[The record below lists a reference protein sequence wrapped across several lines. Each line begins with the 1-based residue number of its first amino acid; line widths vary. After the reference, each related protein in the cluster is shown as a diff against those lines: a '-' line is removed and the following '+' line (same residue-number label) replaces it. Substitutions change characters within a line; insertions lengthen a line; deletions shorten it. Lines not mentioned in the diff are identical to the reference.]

1 MNYAI
6 VCVDDEPV
14 IVDLLSFQLKKIF
27 NTESTFVETFT
38 NPQDVEAGVDKIV
51 EYGISVIFMVVDY
64 QMPHINGAQLIRTI
78 KAKHPSIKFFM
89 LSGQANNT
97 IVHQLLEEGLLEKFI
112 AKPWSEQDLEKAL
125 DKFID
130 QF

>member
-38 NPQDVEAGVDKIV
+38 NPQDVELGVDKIV